1 MARSTAPRKRYA
13 PKQKLSREQANNMIY
28 STIFRASTQAIS
40 DEQITAL
47 MIPFRAQIDA
57 LRQSKLDLNGWTAL
71 NEMNLFSFEL
81 ASRLFHSTADEEARR
96 QIDPSQRTFEAAAEG
111 LYQIGMR
118 YRKSNRFVAFGD
130 DLKALMESANWLE
143 ELLQIAPEG
152 MALDALMKAEKD
164 VQDFWRRGEQ
174 AA

>member
-13 PKQKLSREQANNMIY
+13 PKQKLSREQANKLIY

-57 LRQSKLDLNGWTAL
+57 LRQSKLDLNGWTSL

-118 YRKSNRFVAFGD
+118 YRRTNRFVASGD
-130 DLKALMESANWLE
+130 DLKQLMESANWLE
-143 ELLQIAPEG
+143 ALLGIAPEG
-152 MALDALMKAEKD
+152 LALEALMKAEQD
-164 VQDFWRRGEQ
+164 VRDYWKKGQ

>member
-1 MARSTAPRKRYA
+1 MAKSKSPRKKYT
-13 PKQKLSREQANNMIY
+13 PKPISKDHANKIIY
-28 STIFRASTQAIS
+28 STIFRASTQSIS
-40 DEQITAL
+40 QKQVMAL
-47 MIPFRAQIDA
+47 IMPFRAQIDA
-57 LRQSKLDLNGWTAL
+57 LRRSKLDLSGWTSL

-81 ASRLFHSTADEEARR
+81 ASRLFHATSNEEARR
-96 QIDPSQRTFEAAAEG
+96 QIAPSQKTFEAAAEG

>member
-1 MARSTAPRKRYA
+1 MAKSKSPRKSYQPR
-13 PKQKLSREQANNMIY
+13 RITNDMANKIIY
-28 STIFRASTQAIS
+28 STIFRASTQSIS
-40 DEQITAL
+40 QEQVMAL
-47 MIPFRAQIDA
+47 IMPFRAQIDV
-57 LRQSKLDLNGWTAL
+57 LRLSKLDLNGWTNL

-81 ASRLFHSTADEEARR
+81 ASRLFHATSNEEARR
-96 QIDPSQRTFEAAAEG
+96 QIAPSQKTFEAAAEG

-143 ELLQIAPEG
+143 ELLHISPEG
-152 MALDALMKAEKD
+152 MALEALMKAEQD
-164 VQDFWRRGEQ
+164 VRDYWRRGEK

>member
-1 MARSTAPRKRYA
+1 MAKSKSPRKQYA
-13 PKQKLSREQANNMIY
+13 PKQKLSREQANNLIY

-81 ASRLFHSTADEEARR
+81 ASRLWNATINEEAKR
-96 QIDPSQRTFEAAAEG
+96 QIEPSRDTFEQAAEALYRIG
-111 LYQIGMR
+111 LRWRDKQ
-118 YRKSNRFVAFGD
+118 KFGATGD
-130 DLKALMESANWLE
+130 ELTWLRESANWLE
-143 ELLQIAPEG
+143 ELLQISPEG
-152 MALDALMKAEKD
+152 MALEALMKAEQD
-164 VQDFWRRGEQ
+164 VRDYWRRGEK